1 MRLESNRAPFLG
13 ARAPQP
19 ARFLNSRAPQPARFL
34 NSRAPQPAR
43 FLNSRAPQPA
53 LAPRR
58 LALAAAAAAWLVAG
72 CGDGASAEPAPGLG
86 QATQPIIGGSLDE
99 ATTGVVGLAL
109 DLGGSVAGH
118 CSGTLI
124 APNLVLTARHC
135 VALTGDTDS
144 EGVVQCDT
152 AEFDNTFPAR
162 MLLASPDP
170 VRPTNSDDPSYARG
184 REIRTLG
191 DAKVCGFDIAL
202 IILERAVPSTAAVPI
217 APRLAFAPSD
227 REPFST
233 VGYGLTSVDDPT
245 SDGTRQRAE
254 GSAVRCS
261 GEECVSLSGGS
272 IRSSEWASVDAPI
285 CSGDSGGPALDEQGR
300 VFGVASRGDP
310 NCEIAVF
317 GDVSN
322 WAPFIVDTA
331 LDAADVGD
339 YSPPDWALEGLPP
352 AGESASGCTLA
363 GAHTRPPARGLPL
376 LMMIISAAWM
386 MRRTLRISRAVSR
399 ARARGQSSA

>member
-1 MRLESNRAPFLG
+1 VPVRSRRVAG
-13 ARAPQP
+13 R
-19 ARFLNSRAPQPARFL
+19 ARFV
-34 NSRAPQPAR
+34 
-43 FLNSRAPQPA
+43 
-53 LAPRR
+53 
-58 LALAAAAAAWLVAG
+58 LAAAASAWLGVA
-72 CGDGASAEPAPGLG
+72 CGDGGPAWPTAGLG

-109 DLGGSVAGH
+109 DLGTRVAGH

-135 VALTGDTDS
+135 VALTEDTDA

-152 AEFDNTFPAR
+152 AEFENTFPAR

-170 VRPTNSDDPSYARG
+170 VRPTNPDDPSYVRG

-191 DAKVCGFDIAL
+191 DSKVCGFDIAL
-202 IILERAVPSTAAVPI
+202 IILERAVPPAAVPI
-217 APRLAFAPSD
+217 APRLALAPSD
-227 REPFST
+227 REPFAT
-233 VGYGLTSVDDPT
+233 VGYGLTSLDDPT

-310 NCEIAVF
+310 NCEVAVF

-322 WAPFIVDTA
+322 WAPFIIDTA
-331 LDAADVGD
+331 LDAADAGD
-339 YSPPDWALEGLPP
+339 YSPPDWVLEGLPP
-352 AGESASGCTLA
+352 AEESESGCSLSQTHA
-363 GAHTRPPARGLPL
+363 RTPARGLSL
-376 LMMIISAAWM
+376 LAMIISAVWM
-386 MRRTLRISRAVSR
+386 VRRTLRASRVANRSR
-399 ARARGQSSA
+399 GRGRLSV

>member
-1 MRLESNRAPFLG
+1 MRLESHRAPLG
-13 ARAPQP
+13 PPNRTTPLRSAGAP
-19 ARFLNSRAPQPARFL
+19 ARGSF
-34 NSRAPQPAR
+34 
-43 FLNSRAPQPA
+43 A
-53 LAPRR
+53 LV
-58 LALAAAAAAWLVAG
+58 AAAAAGLIAG
-72 CGDGASAEPAPGLG
+72 CGDGGLGTAPPGLAQPELA
-86 QATQPIIGGSLDE
+86 QASQAIIGGSLDE

-109 DLGGSVAGH
+109 DLGSRVAGH

-135 VALTGDTDS
+135 VALTGDTDE

-170 VRPTNSDDPSYARG
+170 VRPTSPDDPSYVRG

-202 IILERAVPSTAAVPI
+202 IILEHAVPATAVPI
-217 APRLAFAPSD
+217 APRLALAPSD

-285 CSGDSGGPALDEQGR
+285 CSGDSGGPALDQQGR

-322 WAPFIVDTA
+322 WAPFIIDTA
-331 LDAADVGD
+331 LDAADAGE
-339 YSPPDWALEGLPP
+339 YAPPNWALEGLPP
-352 AGESASGCTLA
+352 AGESAGGCSLA
-363 GAHTRPPARGLPL
+363 EAPARA
-376 LMMIISAAWM
+376 SARALSLATMVVSALWM
-386 MRRTLRISRAVSR
+386 LRRTLRAS
-399 ARARGQSSA
+399 